1 MHGTTHHTGHHT
13 GATPPKH
20 APLERADIPDPHVME
35 SLRASA
41 PDHLRNLVTPDIS
54 GLLSGL
60 DAQERLR
67 LQTNLRGVAGAI
79 ESFAGELDTRVI
91 PTLEGLAQDPTK
103 RPSSNLLGELK
114 ATIRAAFVILEQ
126 QLQPFIELGF
136 VPLVEYLRDV
146 DVSLRESSE
155 ALATIDPLTSPH
167 AVASALTKASYA
179 LRRGLSHDTEC
190 ITPNIRQL
198 LQSLEQPPLAS

>member
-20 APLERADIPDPHVME
+20 APLEGGDIPDPHVME
-35 SLRASA
+35 SLRTSA
-41 PDHLRNLVTPDIS
+41 PDHLRNLVTADIS

-67 LQTNLRGVAGAI
+67 LQTNLRGVAAAI
-79 ESFAGELDTRVI
+79 ESFASELDTRVLK
-91 PTLEGLAQDPTK
+91 TLDGLAQDPTRK
-103 RPSSNLLGELK
+103 PSSEILAQLN
-114 ATIRAAFVILEQ
+114 ATIREAFTTLEQ

-146 DVSLRESSE
+146 DVSLRESSV
-155 ALATIDPLTSPH
+155 ALATIDHLTPPQEIP
-167 AVASALTKASYA
+167 SALTKASYA
-179 LRRGLSHDTEC
+179 LRRGLSHDTDC
-190 ITPNIRQL
+190 ITPNIQQL
-198 LQSLEQPPLAS
+198 LHSLEQPPLAS